1 MKNSVLLSFVFL
13 AILTSSC
20 VTSNSDDSGDYTIA
34 ASSTE
39 IISEGSI
46 GTITIETMIED
57 EFSVELSSDTSTLV
71 YVQSITGK
79 TIKFIAPNV
88 KSEEQIPLS
97 IRLKMT
103 NGDYA
108 NLSWTINVLDR
119 EIKAQIK
126 APKPNV
132 FSTSNLKKHESRLF
146 DSSGVPLYE
155 KDDHEYYYP
164 VNVAQYSYDLYNHYY
179 KYNTQETLDKF
190 LTNATWLRDNC
201 IYTGYGFCSYRSE
214 FAIDSYK

>member
-88 KSEEQIPLS
+88 KSEEHYSMLLVLS
-97 IRLKMT
+97 
-103 NGDYA
+103 NG
-108 NLSWTINVLDR
+108 LMR
-119 EIKAQIK
+119 
-126 APKPNV
+126 
-132 FSTSNLKKHESRLF
+132 
-146 DSSGVPLYE
+146 
-155 KDDHEYYYP
+155 
-164 VNVAQYSYDLYNHYY
+164 
-179 KYNTQETLDKF
+179 
-190 LTNATWLRDNC
+190 
-201 IYTGYGFCSYRSE
+201 
-214 FAIDSYK
+214 